1 MIADCPECRHG
12 CEADPDPD
20 AVCMCPK
27 CFCLLR
33 MEDDRLLYQDY
44 NSLEPQM
51 RMIMIAGATAVMAGI
66 VAESVQEGLN

>member
-1 MIADCPECRHG
+1 
-12 CEADPDPD
+12 
-20 AVCMCPK
+20 
-27 CFCLLR
+27 